1 MADTESLI
9 TEWETSGNTTQT
21 VAARI
26 ARKIAGKNRY
36 DEPPI
41 NSALAAEYDVSER
54 TVTAAKSILRD
65 NGILI
70 LENRRYYV
78 ALSPQPP
85 DIRKTE
91 EAPRMQESPPPL
103 APRDPSGPYALRMT
117 LIRRYS
123 HLNLKFSTP
132 IVSESGKHEA
142 SWIGGN
148 AAADTEAA
156 LLEKVLEAMG
166 DCGSDGHLWESRSE
180 KRDPLNNDNVLLT
193 QTLTCVFCD
202 ERERV
207 IPVYHPHPTVA
218 EESTPQERKDNGT
231 PPRQDRASQD
241 QAGNKGHQSTH
252 PFLGLA

>member
-36 DEPPI
+36 DEPPP
-41 NSALAAEYDVSER
+41 NSALSTECDVTER

-65 NGILI
+65 HGILI
-70 LENRRYYV
+70 LENKRYYV

-85 DIRKTE
+85 DIRKPKRH
-91 EAPRMQESPPPL
+91 PRMQESPPPL
-103 APRDPSGPYALRMT
+103 APPDPSEPYALRMT

-148 AAADTEAA
+148 TAADTEAA

-180 KRDPLNNDNVLLT
+180 TRDPLNNDNILLT
-193 QTLTCVFCD
+193 QSLTCVFCD
-202 ERERV
+202 PRERV
-207 IPVYHPHPTVA
+207 ITVYHPYPTVA
-218 EESTPQERKDNGT
+218 EGSPPEERKHDGT
-231 PPRQDRASQD
+231 
-241 QAGNKGHQSTH
+241 
-252 PFLGLA
+252 